1 MSRFTKFLLVATPL
15 VLFGAA
21 VKSMMPELRGYLRS
35 EEM

>member
-1 MSRFTKFLLVATPL
+1 MRRFTKFLLIATPL

-21 VKSMMPELRGYLRS
+21 VKSMMPELRRYLRI